1 MIAGSFNVRRA
12 AGNRGFTLIE
22 LLVVI
27 TIIAIL
33 AGMLLPAL
41 ARSQSRAQLARC
53 RNNVRQIALALQMY
67 VSDDGRFPFW
77 IDISPKIIP
86 RYWFQNLYPV
96 LGGNWTNNR
105 IWDCPGN
112 KMRRSPPPPA
122 PWATSGSY
130 AYNGLGTE
138 YSTMAGTLA
147 LGLGSGNDPGGGNKA
162 KAIKEDLV
170 VEPSDMLCIAE
181 WQLVVLP
188 WPAESLQDEALYT
201 VYRAAWH
208 DTAESVAFVDG
219 HVESLTRAKL
229 FKANDEARKRWNNDH
244 KPHRE
249 TW

>member
-33 AGMLLPAL
+33 AALLLPAL
-41 ARSQSRAQLARC
+41 ARSQSRAQLTRC
-53 RNNVRQIALALQMY
+53 RNNVRIE
-67 VSDDGRFPFW
+67 
-77 IDISPKIIP
+77 ISPKIIP

-138 YSTMAGTLA
+138 NSTPMTGTLA
-147 LGLGSGNDPGGGNKA
+147 LGLGSGNDPGGGHGA
-162 KAIKEDLV
+162 RAIKEDSV

-181 WQLVVLP
+181 WQFVVLP
-188 WPAESLQDEALYT
+188 WPAVSLQDEALYT

-208 DTAESVAFVDG
+208 DTAESVGFVDG
-219 HVESLTRAKL
+219 HVESLNRAKL
-229 FKANDEARKRWNNDH
+229 FKASDETRKRWNNDH